1 MDPRQKLINLAAERT
16 QALNAAEAALTAG
29 NTAEY
34 DAQMERVSNMNTEME
49 RYQRLANEQ
58 ARRADAAVPN
68 GAEYTD
74 MAAERGSALMRGEKV
89 NFSAQEMRRMLNAT
103 TLATGTL
110 AEPSGVGSDVRD
122 IPGSQVSSIIDQV
135 FVQDLTGLGEFNEP
149 YVVSEM
155 DAKADDIAT
164 LAGTARTATDPT
176 FGVAQIKPY
185 EVNVTSYVD
194 RNIAKLT
201 PARYFEKVRS
211 MALNAMRRKVSAL
224 IAAGDSETTHVMY
237 GIINGKNK
245 AGTAIYASEALG
257 AAIGVGTLDQ
267 LYFAYGTDDAV
278 GANARLFLTKANLKA
293 LGALRGTNEKCRLYE
308 IIPDGPNTGIIK
320 DGGLTIPYT
329 ICSGV
334 GANNLVYGDPTNYE
348 LGLFGD
354 YSVRVDESYKAGERL
369 ITVLGDAMVGGNIIA
384 HHGFVVGTVT
394 PASNPSQGG

>member
-1 MDPRQKLINLAAERT
+1 
-16 QALNAAEAALTAG
+16 
-29 NTAEY
+29 
-34 DAQMERVSNMNTEME
+34 MERVSNMNTEME

-58 ARRADAAVPN
+58 ARRADEAVPN

-164 LAGTARTATDPT
+164 LAGTARAATDPS

-245 AGTAIYASEALG
+245 AGTAIYASENLG
-257 AAIGVGTLDQ
+257 TAIGVGTLDQ

-293 LGALRGTNEKCRLYE
+293 LGALRGTNEKRRLYE

>member
-1 MDPRQKLINLAAERT
+1 MDPRQNLINLAAERT

-49 RYQRLANEQ
+49 RYQRIVNEQ
-58 ARRADAAVPN
+58 QRRADAAVP
-68 GAEYTD
+68 GRAEYTD
-74 MAAERGSALMRGEKV
+74 MASERGSILMRGEGIS
-89 NFSAQEMRRMLNAT
+89 FSAQELRRMLNST

-110 AEPSGVGSDVRD
+110 AEPTGAGAEVRD
-122 IPGSQVSSIIDQV
+122 IPGNQVSSIIDQV

-149 YVVSEM
+149 YVVNEM
-155 DAKADDIAT
+155 AANADDIAT
-164 LAGTARTATDPT
+164 LAGTARTPTDPT

-194 RNIAKLT
+194 RNISKLT
-201 PARYFEKVRS
+201 PARYFEKVRN
-211 MALNAMRRKVSAL
+211 MALTAMRRKVSTL
-224 IAAGDSETTHVMY
+224 IAAGDSETSHVMY

-245 AGTAIYASEALG
+245 AGTAIYATEALG
-257 AAIGVGTLDQ
+257 TAIGVGTLDQ
-267 LYFAYGTDDAV
+267 LYFAYGTDEAV

-293 LGALRGTNEKCRLYE
+293 LGALRGTNEKRRLFE

-334 GANNLVYGDPTNYE
+334 GANTLVYGDPMNYE

-354 YSVRVDESYKAGERL
+354 FTVRVDESYKAGERL
-369 ITVLGDAMVGGNIIA
+369 YTVLGDAMVGGNIIA
-384 HHGFVVGTVT
+384 HHGFVVGTISA
-394 PASNPSQGG
+394 ASSS